1 MTAVTNPPIVRLRR
15 LRLETVV
22 GGTQLYT
29 TTYGLAAL
37 AGAPASIARVPQ
49 AAWLAASSGTML
61 ITHTA
66 LAGCLAFGV
75 LVLAG
80 LSGWMTLPALL
91 AAMGWA
97 ALSGWTGRRS
107 LQRAFAGGDSTWS
120 SVGLLIGHSLGVLLA
135 SAPGAL
141 ALAVVLTQVGL
152 GRRAPMSEDLVLL
165 VATLLVPISGMLCWA
180 AASDAAALSDASMHR
195 PPSVALR
202 VLTRGDQP
210 PVGHRGRAMAR
221 AARPLVW
228 VGGLRDDVANRW
240 GGLATLAAP
249 RGSLVLS
256 SGAMAGAAFLAWSWG
271 AAPAV
276 IIVPG
281 GLLVAASQTLAIRHL
296 LIWLESE
303 PFPRSAP
310 KVVAAASTAVLLVVM
325 CAAQTTLGF
334 LGSLTAAQDPDAAL
348 AVRDGVSTAT
358 VSILAITA
366 VVGCVHLLPFAVL
379 PAHRSRWCTA
389 SSLIRLHDQV
399 ARDRSQ
405 RSV

>member
-1 MTAVTNPPIVRLRR
+1 MTSATSPPIMRLRR
-15 LRLETVV
+15 LRLEAVV
-22 GGTQLYT
+22 GWTRLYT
-29 TTYGLAAL
+29 TTYGLATL
-37 AGAPASIARVPQ
+37 AGSPASIARVPQ

-61 ITHTA
+61 IAHTV

-80 LSGWMTLPALL
+80 LGSWTLPAMV
-91 AAMGWA
+91 AATGWA
-97 ALSGWTGRRS
+97 ALSGWTARRS
-107 LQRAFAGGDSTWS
+107 LQRAFAAKGSTWS
-120 SVGLLIGHSLGVLLA
+120 SVGLLIGHSLGVLLS
-135 SAPGAL
+135 SAPGSL
-141 ALAVVLTQVGL
+141 ALAVVLTQVRL
-152 GRRAPMSEDLVLL
+152 GRRAPTSEDLVLL
-165 VATLLVPISGMLCWA
+165 VATLLVPISGVLCWA
-180 AASDAAALSDASMHR
+180 PASDAATLSDPSSHR

-210 PVGHRGRAMAR
+210 GAGQRGSALPPAAR
-221 AARPLVW
+221 ALVW

-240 GGLATLAAP
+240 GGLSALAAP
-249 RGSLVLS
+249 RGALVLS
-256 SGAMAGAAFLAWSWG
+256 SGALAGAAFLAWSWG
-271 AAPAV
+271 AAPFV

-281 GLLVAASQTLAIRHL
+281 GLLVAASQALAIRHL

-325 CAAQTTLGF
+325 CAAQAMIGF
-334 LGSLTAAQDPDAAL
+334 LGPLTAAQGTDAAL
-348 AVRDGVSTAT
+348 AVREGGSTAT
-358 VSILAITA
+358 VSIIAITA

-379 PAHRSRWCTA
+379 PAQRSRWRTA